1 MIAAL
6 STRHR
11 EEGDAKVDGKSQSK
25 SEREYEYAV
34 ILVFEM
40 RLLR

>member
-25 SEREYEYAV
+25 SEREYKYAV
-34 ILVFEM
+34 IVVVEIK
-40 RLLR
+40 LLR